1 MAPSWQ
7 LPENRAVAVVGVGRE
22 LPPACRGLPGGCP
35 PASEKLSVVAGTV
48 ETMSSENRSG
58 SGEAMAAA
66 LARLPVSRGV
76 GRGAGS
82 GHGGWSADDLSVRP
96 GRAVHPGL
104 RPVLPSGLMPEVYSL
119 NGSAQVGLGL
129 LVEGWCAVVGLP
141 ELGVEAAREWGVELS
156 RMVLVPDPG
165 SWLET
170 VATLIEGLDVVL
182 AAAPASI
189 APAAAQ
195 RLVARLRSRGSS
207 LVVLGRWPHAHARID
222 VRTLGWQGLGRGY
235 GALESQRLEI
245 TVTRHHSH
253 RTVTLI
259 RGAEG
264 VTAAGESSDDS
275 GGAGR

>member
-1 MAPSWQ
+1 MNNAS
-7 LPENRAVAVVGVGRE
+7 RAE
-22 LPPACRGLPGGCP
+22 P
-35 PASEKLSVVAGTV
+35 
-48 ETMSSENRSG
+48 
-58 SGEAMAAA
+58 GEAMAAA
-66 LARLPVSRGV
+66 LARLPVSRGFGPGMGFGDGV
-76 GRGAGS
+76 S
-82 GHGGWSADDLSVRP
+82 GEDLSPRP

-104 RPVLPSGLMPEVYSL
+104 QALFPSGLRPEVYCL

-129 LVEGWCAVVGLP
+129 LLDGWCAVVGLP

-156 RMVLVPDPG
+156 RMVLIPDPG

-182 AAAPASI
+182 AVAPPAI

-207 LVVLGRWPHAHARID
+207 LVVLGDWPHAHARID

-235 GALESQRLEI
+235 GALESQRLEVA
-245 TVTRHHSH
+245 VTRHHSR
-253 RTVTLI
+253 RTVTLV

-264 VTAAGESSDDS
+264 ITVADDQDRGS
-275 GGAGR
+275 GGVGRSPA